1 MNVWSLLSTTDA
13 GVYFAVLVGPVSGSF
28 AAQRADT
35 VSGIEQNN
43 VLVCSS

>member
-1 MNVWSLLSTTDA
+1 LLNSADA

-35 VSGIEQNN
+35 VSCIE
-43 VLVCSS
+43 